1 MSENSQLALL
11 QNARTALSQVAT
23 VDDARE
29 IRDKADAVR
38 HYARQ
43 AKLGQEL
50 IIEAAVV
57 KLRAE
62 RRLGQILGDMQLA
75 TGVRGNQHA
84 ESSGEPNGALLS
96 ELGINKSESSRM
108 QRIAELDEK
117 LFETYIQS
125 ETESR
130 CEPTIMGVMRL
141 VRESKRPSSRATESP
156 PVDYESFA
164 SIDELIRAD
173 RRFKTVLITP
183 PFDVLSFEQLERER
197 IREVVDE
204 DTNVFL
210 WAHPDR
216 LIETLDLADC
226 WGLGYRRAIISIPP
240 KTFMLEQSPH
250 LLLHFQIGD
259 AKLVDTDIASW
270 ILCPQP
276 DDVGV
281 PHAVRHAIQR
291 RASLPLLEIFAK
303 ARPPNSDWTVVDYPA
318 QSPMA

>member
-1 MSENSQLALL
+1 MSEHHQLALL

-43 AKLGQEL
+43 ARLGQEL
-50 IIEAAVV
+50 IVEAAVV

-62 RRLGQILGDMQLA
+62 RRLGQILREMPLA
-75 TGVRGNQHA
+75 TGVRGNQHD
-84 ESSGEPNGALLS
+84 ESPGEPNGALLS

-108 QRIAELDEK
+108 QRIAELAEEI
-117 LFETYIQS
+117 FETYILS
-125 ETESR
+125 ETESQR
-130 CEPTIMGVMRL
+130 EPTIMGVMRL
-141 VRESKRPSSRATESP
+141 VRESKRPSSRATESLP
-156 PVDYESFA
+156 IDYESFA
-164 SIDELIRAD
+164 SIDDLIRAG

-183 PFDVLSFEQLERER
+183 PFEVFSVEQLERER

-210 WAHPDR
+210 WTRPDR

-226 WGLGYRRAIISIPP
+226 WGLGYRQAIMSIPP
-240 KTFMLEQSPH
+240 KMFLLKQSPH
-250 LLLHFQIGD
+250 LLLHFQIGNGQ
-259 AKLVDTDIASW
+259 LVDPDIAPW

-303 ARPPNSDWTVVDYPA
+303 ARPPNSDWTVVDYPT